1 MGTPAI
7 PVNSVPM
14 TAVGSTCNFRV
25 VHLNPLKSS
34 VRSAVRDAVTIP
46 LEPQAISVVIKIE
59 VVPASQMVGLA
70 DMPERS

>member
-1 MGTPAI
+1 
-7 PVNSVPM
+7 
-14 TAVGSTCNFRV
+14 
-25 VHLNPLKSS
+25 
-34 VRSAVRDAVTIP
+34 VTIP